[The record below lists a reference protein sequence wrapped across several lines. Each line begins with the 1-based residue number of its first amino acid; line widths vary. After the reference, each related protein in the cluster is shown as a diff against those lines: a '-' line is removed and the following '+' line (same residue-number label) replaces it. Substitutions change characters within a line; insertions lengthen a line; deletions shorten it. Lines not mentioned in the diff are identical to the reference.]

1 MNVKVCKLKEIILND
16 GTKLV
21 VGTDTVEPKLPT
33 YGKEG
38 DACMDVYPIY
48 SEYDGVKDR
57 WIYHTGLAF
66 AIDNTSIV
74 KSVEEEPDK
83 NRYKFTINDMPNE
96 MELRPRSNL
105 TKSDFYVP
113 NAPGTLDWGYRGELL
128 MVYKNRTSIHV
139 RDSISL
145 LATAIEK
152 LSMRVGAHGEI
163 KQYTSTVRRHVNK
176 LSHSITEPPYKCDG
190 EDRCWQLLIR
200 GSERIEWQEVKTL
213 EELGTTERGKGGF
226 GSTQGCSNLK

>member
-1 MNVKVCKLKEIILND
+1 MNVKVCKLKEIVLND

-38 DACMDVYPIY
+38 DACMDIYPIY
-48 SEYDGVKDR
+48 SEYDGERDR

-66 AIDNTSIV
+66 AIGDTVIRIPNDSDSKTVIG
-74 KSVEEEPDK
+74 KDK
-83 NRYKFTINDMPNE
+83 FVPNE

-105 TKSDFYVP
+105 TKSDFYIP
-113 NAPGTLDWGYRGELL
+113 NAPSTLDWGYRGELL

-163 KQYTSTVRRHVNK
+163 KQYTSTVRKHVNK

-190 EDRCWQLLIR
+190 EDRCCQLLIR
-200 GSERIEWQEVKTL
+200 GSERIEWQEVETI
-213 EELGTTERGKGGF
+213 EELGTTERGEGGF
-226 GSTQGCSNLK
+226 GSTGGAVK

>member
-1 MNVKVCKLKEIILND
+1 MIVKVCKLKEIVLND

-21 VGTDTVEPKLPT
+21 VGTNTIEPKLPA

-38 DACMDVYPIY
+38 DACMDIYPIY
-48 SEYDGVKDR
+48 CEYDGERDR

-66 AIDNTSIV
+66 AIGDTVVRIPNDSDSATIIG
-74 KSVEEEPDK
+74 KDK
-83 NRYKFTINDMPNE
+83 FVPNE

-105 TKSDFYVP
+105 TKSDFYIP
-113 NAPGTLDWGYRGELL
+113 NAPATLDWGYRGELL
-128 MVYKNRTSIHV
+128 MVYKNRTSVDV

-152 LSMRVGAHGEI
+152 LAMRSGAHGEI
-163 KQYTSTVRRHVNK
+163 KQYTSTVRKHVNK
-176 LSHSITEPPYKCDG
+176 LSRSITEPPYKCDG
-190 EDRCWQLLIR
+190 NDRCCQLLIR
-200 GSERIEWQEVKTL
+200 GSERIEWDEVEVV
-213 EELGTTERGKGGF
+213 EELGATERGNGGF